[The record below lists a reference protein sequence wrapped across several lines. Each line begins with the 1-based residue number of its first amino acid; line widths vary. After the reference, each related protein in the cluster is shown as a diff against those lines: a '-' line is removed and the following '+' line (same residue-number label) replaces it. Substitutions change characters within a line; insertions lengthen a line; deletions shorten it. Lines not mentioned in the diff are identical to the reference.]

1 MKQYPFPDKE
11 SSMQILLTDYM
22 IHKIPKDK
30 IRDVFEMA
38 WAVGEAQ
45 AEQFLEQYR
54 KNELPAMLDI
64 LKKDQVKITCEDV
77 DNVLGK
83 YRYFCEYLSGKN
95 QLTIYK
101 KSVKLWSEHNE
112 MSYENG
118 LNLILY
124 HEYFH
129 YLEQNQIGMLSA
141 RYQVPILKIGPICV
155 GKTGVPALSEIGA
168 NAFAWVCWE
177 KGLKEK
183 EENHAVYEAD

>member
-38 WAVGEAQ
+38 WAVGKAQ

-54 KNELPAMLDI
+54 ENELPAMLDI

-83 YRYFCEYLSGKN
+83 
-95 QLTIYK
+95 Q
-101 KSVKLWSEHNE
+101 
-112 MSYENG
+112 
-118 LNLILY
+118 
-124 HEYFH
+124 
-129 YLEQNQIGMLSA
+129 
-141 RYQVPILKIGPICV
+141 
-155 GKTGVPALSEIGA
+155 
-168 NAFAWVCWE
+168 
-177 KGLKEK
+177 
-183 EENHAVYEAD
+183 